1 MYRYG
6 PSDSN
11 GFVLAKIILMIM
23 LIPSLSYAFFCPPKP
38 TKFPS
43 NNIVGTIE
51 KVDEPEAA
59 IPISVKSVRISV
71 NGTNHFTV
79 ANEKGYFF
87 LTDVE
92 LDRIVLRFEYLGRQI
107 FLDLGEV
114 GWNNTVVLEKIVL
127 GRGSASYGKRS
138 IQPFKVEH
146 EK

>member
-1 MYRYG
+1 M
-6 PSDSN
+6 
-11 GFVLAKIILMIM
+11 MM

-38 TKFPS
+38 TKLPS
-43 NNIVGTIE
+43 NNIIGTIE
-51 KVDEPEAA
+51 KVDEPESP
-59 IPISVKSVRISV
+59 IPISPKSVRIWV

-92 LDRIVLRFEYLGRQI
+92 QDRITLRFEYLGRQI

-127 GRGSASYGKRS
+127 GHGAASFGKRS
-138 IQPFKVEH
+138 IEPFKVER